1 MRFAKKFAPP
11 RGFTLVE
18 LLVVITIIGMLAAL
32 VGPALISAFTT
43 ARGTDCQNNLRQIG
57 IAATSFE
64 SRKGYLPGYM
74 NPKLH
79 ASATQNPSWQ
89 LVLLNDLDRQSV
101 YKSWLDY
108 AAGDAPYLQ
117 ILVCNDDN
125 TAIGRSGPMTSY
137 AVNTGKAGHA
147 VTANVAN
154 PIYDGLCHDLS
165 NPAMAKQRRVALD
178 QIVDGASMT
187 VLASENLDADQ
198 YLSTASDPEDIY
210 GISWGGTQLIA
221 NKNSGKRTLFTT
233 PDFQYARPSSNH
245 KTSFNAV
252 FAGGNTRQI
261 DENIDLLIWNSLM
274 TPNGRQV
281 DPAKQKFPL
290 SEDF

>member
-1 MRFAKKFAPP
+1 MCFAKNNASP

-18 LLVVITIIGMLAAL
+18 LLVVIAIIGILAAL
-32 VGPALISAFTT
+32 IFPVLQSTIGT
-43 ARGTDCQNNLRQIG
+43 ASQNGCQDKLRQIG
-57 IAATSFE
+57 IAANSFA
-64 SRKGYLPGYM
+64 SRKGYLPGYV

-79 ASATQNPSWQ
+79 PSAAQNPSWQ

-101 YKSWLDY
+101 YKTWLDY
-108 AAGDAPYLQ
+108 ATGDSPYLDV
-117 ILVCNDDN
+117 LVCNEDN
-125 TAIGRSGPMTSY
+125 TALGRSGPMTSY
-137 AVNTGKAGHA
+137 VVNTGKAGHA

-165 NPAMAKQRRVALD
+165 NPATAKQRRVAID
-178 QIVDGASMT
+178 QIPDGGNVT

-198 YLSTASDPEDIY
+198 YLSTASNPEDVY

-221 NKNSGKRTLFTT
+221 NKNAGKRTSFST
-233 PDFQYARPSSNH
+233 PDFQYARASSNH
-245 KTSFNAV
+245 KTSFNVV
-252 FAGGNTRQI
+252 FAGGNVRSI
-261 DENIDLLIWNSLM
+261 DEKIDLLIWNTLM
-274 TPNGRQV
+274 TPNGSLV